1 MVNFYK
7 QNFQSKLE
15 YLNEELGLL
24 NKLNTRPPTY
34 EEDLNL

>member
-15 YLNEELGLL
+15 YLNEEFGLL
-24 NKLNTRPPTY
+24 NKKNTRLPAY
-34 EEDLNL
+34 VEDLNL